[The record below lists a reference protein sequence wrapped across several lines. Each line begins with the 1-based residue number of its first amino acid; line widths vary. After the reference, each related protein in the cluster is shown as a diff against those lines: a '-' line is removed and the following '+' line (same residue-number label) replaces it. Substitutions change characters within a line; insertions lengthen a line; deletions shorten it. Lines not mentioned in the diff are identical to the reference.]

1 MVAHAHNL
9 STEMQGFF
17 EFKVALGFNIRLSQ
31 QQWQITTKIKLQ
43 KKAVHFTN
51 LQNHAGVGPS
61 VHYDS
66 IALQGSQAQS

>member
-31 QQWQITTKIKLQ
+31 QQ
-43 KKAVHFTN
+43 
-51 LQNHAGVGPS
+51 
-61 VHYDS
+61 
-66 IALQGSQAQS
+66 